1 MGLAAGNLMSGI
13 FYKDGLTTGVVEFGQ
28 PYTWTARPSGMKVKY
43 HATVGIVNQAKHSG
57 APIGKGD
64 QDKARIFVAIVDWNA
79 RHRVASG
86 TDAPTGT
93 WDPTET
99 TATDEGKIIAC
110 GSLFIDRST
119 AGDRMTEIT
128 LPLDFYDTQARP
140 RANTASSSPAR
151 PAPTATSWSAAR
163 RTRCTS
169 TTSNGFIK
177 PGALKPETQ
186 RKRLGRRR
194 VPAF

>member
-86 TDAPTGT
+86 TGAPTGT

-140 RANTASSSPAR
+140 TGKYSIVISCSTSAYGDFMVGCTTNTMYVDDFE
-151 PAPTATSWSAAR
+151 W
-163 RTRCTS
+163 
-169 TTSNGFIK
+169 
-177 PGALKPETQ
+177 
-186 RKRLGRRR
+186 
-194 VPAF
+194 VY